1 MSPPW
6 PPWSRLVLLG
16 CLAAGLNENHRSA
29 SRANI
34 PRREYTYSVA
44 PQAEANVQFIGR
56 VRSPYR
62 ERFGTPRQPT
72 VTENVLGGCEQD
84 GVIELFEGHAYEE
97 ALADLK
103 GFAFCWV
110 VSWIHLNGRGWT
122 PRVRPPRQV
131 NASEPKR
138 RGLFATRAPHRPNP
152 IGLSALR
159 IVSVDAAAREVTV
172 RGLDLLDGTPVLDI
186 KPYVPFCDAFPLARA
201 GWLDELPGEP
211 SGPSDLGYS
220 PPPPH
225 LRPPK

>member
-1 MSPPW
+1 M
-6 PPWSRLVLLG
+6 RAALVC
-16 CLAAGLNENHRSA
+16 CLAAALNDNHRRSP

-34 PRREYTYSVA
+34 PRRDYTDSVK
-44 PQAEANVQFIGR
+44 PEAEATVQFIGR

-84 GVIELFEGHAYEE
+84 GVIELFEGNSYEA
-97 ALADLK
+97 ALADLE
-103 GFAFCWV
+103 GFEFCWV
-110 VSWIHLNGRGWT
+110 VSWLHLNGRGWT
-122 PRVRPPRQV
+122 PRVRPPRQA
-131 NASEPKR
+131 NAGDPK

-159 IVSVDAAAREVTV
+159 IVSVDAAARSVTV

-186 KPYVPFCDAFPLARA
+186 KPYVPFCDAFPHARA
-201 GWLDELPGEP
+201 GWLDALPGEP
-211 SGPSDLGYS
+211 SGASDLGYS

-225 LRPPK
+225 LRPPE